1 MDATRIVR
9 LLVLLGAGGLL
20 GCGLTGA
27 DGGRGSGGFD
37 FRENA
42 IIDKVL
48 SSQVCVNGQRL
59 VFCPADQRSVATSTP
74 TPIATAPTPTPPT
87 GPTATPEMRVDTQVA
102 AGASVVC
109 TRNTLS
115 DPCELTF
122 SFAGAGFPSGALFR
136 VASRLREPDG
146 AWTMA
151 APPTVDTTVD
161 PPMFDTLV
169 RLQLPAGASPQVQ
182 FAVLVFLAPPA
193 SIPEHFESLGQSGTD
208 FAFVTAAFALE
219 AITIGPPPTE
229 TATAESPTAT
239 ATPVGPTPTA
249 TPDLPVTGPVIT
261 YFGVARADSYSLA
274 PSAFDPM
281 GRPIY
286 VRPFGFALSL
296 IVEGKPGTSRRPMG
310 ASAYSTTGAP
320 DLQLILSRPLGDGS
334 AAVCDRLPPDIGGVP
349 AVVPF
354 AFSDE
359 ASAVDAMND
368 VGCRVDD
375 GQGNPTA
382 RPASAACT
390 LNRFG
395 EYDFVSYD
403 TTSQFCLPIAAQW
416 GFPPGDTIVA
426 ARLRDS
432 GGNLGAAREIVV
444 RNASSVDATPTP
456 TAPSGPTDS
465 PPPTT
470 THPADTPTTVP
481 SATAIPATDTPT
493 SDGST
498 PTPTPT
504 ATPSPSGAGPQ
515 ISYLGV
521 TTADNAPLTPA
532 STDALGRPIYESLL
546 GHGLYLIV
554 EARPGEDRLT
564 IGRSA
569 FSDVGLPDFQIIVSR
584 PLGDGSTAVCDAEP
598 PLIGGVPA
606 TVPFG
611 FADADANADII
622 NDLGCRADD
631 GAGLPVA
638 RPSSQLACTRTDASF
653 GYGFVDATTTAQLC
667 LLIAKPWAFAEGDT
681 IVAAR
686 GRDVS
691 GRVGPSH
698 EMVVR
703 VGH

>member
-109 TRNTLS
+109 TRNTPS

-249 TPDLPVTGPVIT
+249 TPDLPITGPVIT

-320 DLQLILSRPLGDGS
+320 ESTW
-334 AAVCDRLPPDIGGVP
+334 
-349 AVVPF
+349 
-354 AFSDE
+354 
-359 ASAVDAMND
+359 ASASAIRSAML
-368 VGCRVDD
+368 V
-375 GQGNPTA
+375 
-382 RPASAACT
+382 
-390 LNRFG
+390 
-395 EYDFVSYD
+395 
-403 TTSQFCLPIAAQW
+403 
-416 GFPPGDTIVA
+416 
-426 ARLRDS
+426 
-432 GGNLGAAREIVV
+432 
-444 RNASSVDATPTP
+444 ASSW
-456 TAPSGPTDS
+456 
-465 PPPTT
+465 
-470 THPADTPTTVP
+470 
-481 SATAIPATDTPT
+481 TAIATV
-493 SDGST
+493 SV
-498 PTPTPT
+498 
-504 ATPSPSGAGPQ
+504 GAGP
-515 ISYLGV
+515 LAV
-521 TTADNAPLTPA
+521 RTTGRTRAIAAAVAGYPA
-532 STDALGRPIYESLL
+532 
-546 GHGLYLIV
+546 
-554 EARPGEDRLT
+554 
-564 IGRSA
+564 
-569 FSDVGLPDFQIIVSR
+569 
-584 PLGDGSTAVCDAEP
+584 
-598 PLIGGVPA
+598 
-606 TVPFG
+606 
-611 FADADANADII
+611 
-622 NDLGCRADD
+622 
-631 GAGLPVA
+631 
-638 RPSSQLACTRTDASF
+638 
-653 GYGFVDATTTAQLC
+653 
-667 LLIAKPWAFAEGDT
+667 
-681 IVAAR
+681 
-686 GRDVS
+686 
-691 GRVGPSH
+691 
-698 EMVVR
+698 
-703 VGH
+703 